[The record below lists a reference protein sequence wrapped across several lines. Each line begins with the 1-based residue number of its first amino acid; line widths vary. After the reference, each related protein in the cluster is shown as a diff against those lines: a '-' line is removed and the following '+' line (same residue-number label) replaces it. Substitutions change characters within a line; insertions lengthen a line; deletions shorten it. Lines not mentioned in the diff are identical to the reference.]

1 MQEVSKKLD
10 RYETPE
16 EWKEEI
22 ILWLQENA
30 FLDEERFAR
39 SYAYGKFRSNKW
51 GKNKIRVYLKR
62 LGLNENTVEDGLNE
76 IDQEDYKNLIDKL
89 IQKKVR
95 EVGSIKSMNEK
106 QKVIRFLLQKG
117 FEHDLFINRIH

>member
-1 MQEVSKKLD
+1 M
-10 RYETPE
+10 
-16 EWKEEI
+16 
-22 ILWLQENA
+22 
-30 FLDEERFAR
+30 
-39 SYAYGKFRSNKW
+39 
-51 GKNKIRVYLKR
+51 KR